1 MKDSLFQYIDSQKEN
16 LCQMADFIFD
26 HPEYDGKEYEAS
38 KLLSNYLRDNGFEV
52 EMGVGGYETAFRAVY
67 QNLEGGP
74 SIGILCEYD
83 ALVGLGHGCGHHMQ
97 GPACLGA
104 AMAIKETCKDKPYR
118 LVVYGTPAEETQG
131 AKATMIKNGC
141 FHDIDVAFMM
151 HGSPTTTVDVKSMAM
166 SSFVVTFH
174 GKKAHAALKPEDGRS
189 ALDGLMMAF
198 NGIEFLREHVPE
210 DTRMHY
216 TILQSPGP
224 ANVVPDTAAGKFM
237 LRSYS
242 RKSLDAVVERFKEI
256 IQGAALIA
264 GVTYDMK
271 EGDRLTNKIPVL
283 SLNRLIMENA
293 ELVHAPRISPPREKT
308 GSSDFSNVMY
318 QLPGSCIRVAM
329 VPKGTSSHSL
339 EFLNAGK
346 GEEAHEAV
354 LIAAKVLS
362 GTACDLTENPALLEE
377 IQAEFL
383 ENQEKHS

>member
-1 MKDSLFQYIDSQKEN
+1 MECVQT
-16 LCQMADFIFD
+16 
-26 HPEYDGKEYEAS
+26 
-38 KLLSNYLRDNGFEV
+38 DNGFEFTNRFSNSKRDLPTLF
-52 EMGVGGYETAFRAVY
+52 ET
-67 QNLEGGP
+67 
-74 SIGILCEYD
+74 
-83 ALVGLGHGCGHHMQ
+83 
-97 GPACLGA
+97 
-104 AMAIKETCKDKPYR
+104 
-118 LVVYGTPAEETQG
+118 
-131 AKATMIKNGC
+131 
-141 FHDIDVAFMM
+141 
-151 HGSPTTTVDVKSMAM
+151 
-166 SSFVVTFH
+166 
-174 GKKAHAALKPEDGRS
+174 
-189 ALDGLMMAF
+189 
-198 NGIEFLREHVPE
+198 
-210 DTRMHY
+210 
-216 TILQSPGP
+216 
-224 ANVVPDTAAGKFM
+224 TAAQLGIRHKLIRPYTPRHNGKVE
-237 LRSYS
+237 RSHREVQKRFYS
-242 RKSLDAVVERFKEI
+242 CHSFYSLDDFARQLAAHNRRSNNFPMRPLNYCTPSQFAVQKEI

-377 IQAEFL
+377 IQSEFR

>member
-1 MKDSLFQYIDSQKEN
+1 MLHKSLKNLSFQHKIEKIGDRQQVGAAAGREVS
-16 LCQMADFIFD
+16 LD
-26 HPEYDGKEYEAS
+26 HGPVQRPHG
-38 KLLSNYLRDNGFEV
+38 LR
-52 EMGVGGYETAFRAVY
+52 
-67 QNLEGGP
+67 
-74 SIGILCEYD
+74 IGAGS
-83 ALVGLGHGCGHHMQ
+83 ALQQ
-97 GPACLGA
+97 GPGLPDG
-104 AMAIKETCKDKPYR
+104 PP
-118 LVVYGTPAEETQG
+118 LP
-131 AKATMIKNGC
+131 
-141 FHDIDVAFMM
+141 
-151 HGSPTTTVDVKSMAM
+151 P
-166 SSFVVTFH
+166 
-174 GKKAHAALKPEDGRS
+174 HAAPGKQVGVRRAGGQGQKGGRPR
-189 ALDGLMMAF
+189 LLQDGLLMAF

-318 QLPGSCIRVAM
+318 QLPGSCIQVAM

-377 IQAEFL
+377 IQAEFR

>member
-1 MKDSLFQYIDSQKEN
+1 MSS
-16 LCQMADFIFD
+16 
-26 HPEYDGKEYEAS
+26 
-38 KLLSNYLRDNGFEV
+38 
-52 EMGVGGYETAFRAVY
+52 
-67 QNLEGGP
+67 
-74 SIGILCEYD
+74 
-83 ALVGLGHGCGHHMQ
+83 CGSTCPRT
-97 GPACLGA
+97 PAC
-104 AMAIKETCKDKPYR
+104 
-118 LVVYGTPAEETQG
+118 
-131 AKATMIKNGC
+131 
-141 FHDIDVAFMM
+141 
-151 HGSPTTTVDVKSMAM
+151 TT
-166 SSFVVTFH
+166 
-174 GKKAHAALKPEDGRS
+174 
-189 ALDGLMMAF
+189 
-198 NGIEFLREHVPE
+198 
-210 DTRMHY
+210 

-377 IQAEFL
+377 IQAEFR